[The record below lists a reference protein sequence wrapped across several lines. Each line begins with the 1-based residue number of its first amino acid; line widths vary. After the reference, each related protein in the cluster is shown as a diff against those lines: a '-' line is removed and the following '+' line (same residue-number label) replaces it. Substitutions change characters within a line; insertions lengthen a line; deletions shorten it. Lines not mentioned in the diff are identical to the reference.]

1 MQIDVLQILLSVDYN
16 SSIRIKHY
24 SNTKAKTMIN
34 ATEKTS
40 ITENE
45 FQALY
50 TCLNCFS
57 SREDQKN
64 DNFSNGGMA
73 EFMSVLGWNSRQ
85 VAGLISSMEQKGF
98 GEMEVSNERG
108 DYQKH
113 DIFWLSDHGIDTI
126 FDVIEGK
133 IETIK

>member
-1 MQIDVLQILLSVDYN
+1 MS
-16 SSIRIKHY
+16 
-24 SNTKAKTMIN
+24 N
-34 ATEKTS
+34 ATQTIS

-45 FQALY
+45 FKALQ
-50 TCLNCFS
+50 TCLLHFD
-57 SREDQKN
+57 REDQKDEN
-64 DNFSNGGMA
+64 ISEGGMA

-98 GEMEVSNERG
+98 GEMEHHNTRG
-108 DYQKH
+108 DNMKH
-113 DIFWLSDHGIDTI
+113 DIFWLSDHGIDAV

>member
-1 MQIDVLQILLSVDYN
+1 
-16 SSIRIKHY
+16 
-24 SNTKAKTMIN
+24 MIN

-45 FQALY
+45 FQALQ
-50 TCLNCFS
+50 TCLLYFD
-57 SREDQKN
+57 REDQKD
-64 DNFSNGGMA
+64 DNMSEGGMDT
-73 EFMSVLGWNSRQ
+73 FMSVLGWNSRQ

-98 GEMEVSNERG
+98 GEMEHHNERG
-108 DYQKH
+108 DNMKH

>member
-1 MQIDVLQILLSVDYN
+1 ML
-16 SSIRIKHY
+16 
-24 SNTKAKTMIN
+24 N
-34 ATEKTS
+34 ATEKIS

-45 FQALY
+45 FQALQ
-50 TCLNCFS
+50 TCLLYS
-57 SREDQKN
+57 DREDQKD
-64 DNFSNGGMA
+64 DNMSEGGMA
-73 EFMSVLGWNSRQ
+73 EFMSVLGWSSRQ

-98 GEMEVSNERG
+98 GEMEVTNERG

-113 DIFWLSDHGIDTI
+113 DIFWLSDHGIDAV